1 MNIVA
6 NIVEGL
12 LRVTV
17 LAINIALQLMPIL
30 VVMAIDRQRK
40 QWRGWRYYA
49 LVFVISLLILGAW
62 TAAVRLAK

>member
-17 LAINIALQLMPIL
+17 VAINIALELMPIL
-30 VVMAIDRQRK
+30 VVMAIDRRRK

-49 LVFVISLLILGAW
+49 LVFVISLLMLGAW
-62 TAAVRLAK
+62 AAMVKLVK